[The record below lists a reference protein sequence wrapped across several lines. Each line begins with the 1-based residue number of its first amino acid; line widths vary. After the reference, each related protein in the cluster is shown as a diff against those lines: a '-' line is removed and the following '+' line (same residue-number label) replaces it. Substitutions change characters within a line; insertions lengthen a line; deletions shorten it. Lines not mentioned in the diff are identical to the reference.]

1 MLPPEPTGSRPE
13 PQRANL
19 SPAPPAACC
28 VALSRACGANPAAV
42 SLSSTGGTFCGDPD
56 TVCIHFPLEISF
68 EAMSWALG
76 ETAGSQGSGRGPG
89 PWLRWAQGGWG
100 GPSPPFL
107 PGPSLATSPGSRR
120 LQPAPP
126 EMNPDSVS
134 ACLFLTVILSG
145 FTEFSFEYKNQ

>member
-13 PQRANL
+13 PKRANPSPGASRCLLLGAL
-19 SPAPPAACC
+19 SPA
-28 VALSRACGANPAAV
+28 CGVHPAAV
-42 SLSSTGGTFCGDPD
+42 SLSCTGGTFYGDPD

-89 PWLRWAQGGWG
+89 PWLRSAQGGWG

-126 EMNPDSVS
+126 CMNPDSVS
-134 ACLFLTVILSG
+134 ACLFLTILLG
-145 FTEFSFEYKNQ
+145 FTEFSFKYKKQ